1 MSPTFRYRP
10 THTPYF
16 PEVVYWVPMALKEV
30 FRQMGSRVMHGLT
43 DGTLRGLKDGL
54 HDFMRS
60 LHTYGKIAGTLA
72 PQVGNNRVALH

>member
-1 MSPTFRYRP
+1 
-10 THTPYF
+10 
-16 PEVVYWVPMALKEV
+16 
-30 FRQMGSRVMHGLT
+30 MHGLT

-72 PQVGNNRVALH
+72 RQLGNNRVALH